1 MIRVGI
7 TGGIGAGKTTVC
19 KEIEK
24 MGYPVFYSDDEAK
37 KLMTDNAEVVQKITE
52 LFGKEAYVNRQLN
65 RKHLAQQIFT
75 NENLKEALNQIVHPA
90 VRKAFVQWSETQT
103 AEIVF
108 NEAAILFETGQYKTF
123 DYTVLV
129 TAPSSI
135 RIERVVKRDNTTPEE
150 VQKRINNQWPDEKKI
165 QFASFVIVNDGKR
178 EILPQTEEIIHKI
191 KEKIQS

>member
-129 TAPSSI
+129 TAPSPI

-178 EILPQTEEIIHKI
+178 ELLPQTEEIIHKI